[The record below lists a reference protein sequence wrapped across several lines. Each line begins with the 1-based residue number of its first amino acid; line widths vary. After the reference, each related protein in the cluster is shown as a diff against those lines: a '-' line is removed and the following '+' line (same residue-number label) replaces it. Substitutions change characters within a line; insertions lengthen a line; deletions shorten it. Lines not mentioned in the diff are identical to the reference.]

1 LSGHR
6 RRRAPILPLP
16 VRAVRERPLR
26 ISPMIRLAFQAVS
39 GWSNNSFTKGR
50 IWVHLSTETS
60 LSLISVGG
68 LFHYRRFPLF
78 CPIFCPNISP
88 KSLVYSEHLCYY
100 DSMNFPST
108 FPPHPAPSASN
119 HLIRFSFVLEDRIP
133 SSPSPIGIEFYLPA
147 LVLSGTLKFN
157 SPLRS
162 AIACVSPACAS
173 TTGTGSRS
181 GLPLQGEATKQSPRG
196 RKIASL
202 RVWQLAIKDIP
213 PIPCNSQIQ
222 NQGL

>member
-1 LSGHR
+1 
-6 RRRAPILPLP
+6 
-16 VRAVRERPLR
+16 
-26 ISPMIRLAFQAVS
+26 MIRLAFQAVS

-119 HLIRFSFVLEDRIP
+119 HLIRFSFVVEDRIP

-147 LVLSGTLKFN
+147 LVLSGNLKFN
-157 SPLRS
+157 SRLRPS
-162 AIACVSPACAS
+162 DCTRRFHPPRYF
-173 TTGTGSRS
+173 TG
-181 GLPLQGEATKQSPRG
+181 LFG
-196 RKIASL
+196 RKKWACLSKKQALFISSFIRPSEKSSGKPRLQFPAHS
-202 RVWQLAIKDIP
+202 P
-213 PIPCNSQIQ
+213 
-222 NQGL
+222 